1 MAESGIQVV
10 IEKLDDIKAELD
22 FIREH
27 MVDVDTILT
36 LEEET
41 ILEKG
46 LKEYK
51 EGKTILLEDFKKRR
65 G

>member
-36 LEEET
+36 PEEEV
-41 ILEKG
+41 ILENG
-46 LKEYK
+46 LKEYR
-51 EGKTILLEDFKKRR
+51 EGKTILLEDLKKRR